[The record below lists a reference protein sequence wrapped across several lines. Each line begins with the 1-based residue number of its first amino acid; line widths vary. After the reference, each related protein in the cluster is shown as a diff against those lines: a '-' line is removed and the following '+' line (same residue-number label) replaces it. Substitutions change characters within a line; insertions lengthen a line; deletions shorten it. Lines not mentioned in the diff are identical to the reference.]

1 MKRFFLLYI
10 ALLPVMFQAFP
21 AKQGSEIPDE
31 LMNSLLKYAKVCQII
46 EQNYVDSVSYDTL
59 CTNAIAGML
68 KKLDP
73 HSSYLTPKQVR
84 ASNEVLRS
92 GFDGIGISYNMI
104 DDTLNIIQVIPD
116 GPSEH
121 AGLRVG
127 DKILYADTVCI
138 AGRGLSN
145 DDIQKCIR
153 GKRGTAL
160 ELRLLRDGDVIRK
173 KVKRGHIPIHSVTA
187 SYLVSPGIGYIM
199 IERFAEQ
206 TVSEFENALKALE
219 KQGAESLILDLRGNG
234 GGYLQSAI
242 NLLSHF
248 LPAGTPL
255 LKTEGV
261 HRQTDVRFSRLG
273 YQMFTDK
280 PLAVLIDGHS
290 ASASEITAGALQD
303 MDRGVIIGS
312 RSYGKGLVQQPYQ
325 LPDSSEVRVTIA
337 RYCTPS
343 GRSIQKPYKD
353 GEYLK
358 TDTCGIYPDVY
369 IAPDTTKMTALQKA
383 VIKKQVLVRTS
394 LKYYIKNRERLSKF
408 NSVNSFYNDIDMKP
422 VYDILYNEL
431 ASAGIDYSPDEME
444 ESVSLFSRYLKAL
457 VARCVWGNGA
467 YYEALNIE
475 SEEVK
480 TAMDILNDKKKY
492 NSILSKNQNL

>member
-1 MKRFFLLYI
+1 
-10 ALLPVMFQAFP
+10 MFQAFP

-199 IERFAEQ
+199 
-206 TVSEFENALKALE
+206 
-219 KQGAESLILDLRGNG
+219 
-234 GGYLQSAI
+234 
-242 NLLSHF
+242 
-248 LPAGTPL
+248 
-255 LKTEGV
+255 
-261 HRQTDVRFSRLG
+261 
-273 YQMFTDK
+273 
-280 PLAVLIDGHS
+280 
-290 ASASEITAGALQD
+290 
-303 MDRGVIIGS
+303 
-312 RSYGKGLVQQPYQ
+312 
-325 LPDSSEVRVTIA
+325 
-337 RYCTPS
+337 
-343 GRSIQKPYKD
+343 
-353 GEYLK
+353 
-358 TDTCGIYPDVY
+358 
-369 IAPDTTKMTALQKA
+369 
-383 VIKKQVLVRTS
+383 
-394 LKYYIKNRERLSKF
+394 
-408 NSVNSFYNDIDMKP
+408 
-422 VYDILYNEL
+422 
-431 ASAGIDYSPDEME
+431 
-444 ESVSLFSRYLKAL
+444 
-457 VARCVWGNGA
+457 
-467 YYEALNIE
+467 
-475 SEEVK
+475 
-480 TAMDILNDKKKY
+480 
-492 NSILSKNQNL
+492 

>member
-1 MKRFFLLYI
+1 MKRFFLIYI
-10 ALLPVMFQAFP
+10 AFLSAIFQAYP
-21 AKQGSEIPDE
+21 AKQDSAIPDE

-46 EQNYVDSVSYDTL
+46 EQNYVDSVNYDTL
-59 CTNAIAGML
+59 CTNAIVGML

-104 DDTLNIIQVIPD
+104 DDTLNIIQVIPE
-116 GPSEH
+116 GPSER
-121 AGLRVG
+121 AGLEVG

-145 DDIQKCIR
+145 DDIQKHIR
-153 GKRGTAL
+153 GKSGTVL
-160 ELRLLRDGDVIRK
+160 ELRLLRGKEVVNKR
-173 KVKRGHIPIHSVTA
+173 VKRGHIPINSVTS
-187 SYLVSPGIGYIM
+187 SYIVAPGVGYIM
-199 IERFAEQ
+199 IERFAEH
-206 TVSEFENALKALE
+206 TVQEFENALKTLE
-219 KQGAESLILDLRGNG
+219 KGGAKSLILDLRGNG
-234 GGYLQSAI
+234 GGYLLSAI

-255 LKTEGV
+255 LRTEGL

-303 MDRGVIIGS
+303 CDRGVIIGS

-337 RYCTPS
+337 RYLTPS
-343 GRSIQKPYKD
+343 GRSVQKPYKD
-353 GEYLK
+353 GVYLK
-358 TDTCGIYPDVY
+358 TDTGGIYPDVY
-369 IAPDTTKMTALQKA
+369 IAPDTAKMTAFQKA

-394 LKYYIKNRERLSKF
+394 LKYYLKNKELLNKF
-408 NSVNSFYNDIDMKP
+408 SNVDSFYSGVDMKP
-422 VYDILYNEL
+422 VYDVLNGEL
-431 ASAGIDYSPDEME
+431 SSVGIDYSPDEME
-444 ESVSLFSRYLKAL
+444 ESMQMFSRYLKAL
-457 VARCVWGNGA
+457 VARCIWGNGA
-467 YYEALNIE
+467 YYESLNIE

-480 TAMDILNDKKKY
+480 AAIDILGDSEKY
-492 NSILSKNQNL
+492 HSILSINRK